1 MLNPV
6 GCGSVIGED
15 VQSKS
20 HEYFCTAN
28 QNNNYIF
35 VSPRKKFK
43 SANEVYLHAC
53 AVHCPDNIEPSADI
67 YCQWGPGPGLCDN
80 LPRKRFSLMTH
91 IFDRHCMPDV
101 CYIH

>member
-1 MLNPV
+1 MSIQV
-6 GCGSVIGED
+6 GCGFVIGE
-15 VQSKS
+15 VAQSKFLI
-20 HEYFCTAN
+20 ETCVRILTQFY
-28 QNNNYIF
+28 
-35 VSPRKKFK
+35 SPLRKKFK

-91 IFDRHCMPDV
+91 IFDRHCMQDV
-101 CYIH
+101 SASS